1 MATFEELLAQRTL
14 ESRER
19 IAARADEIRQE
30 NTLAKIREE
39 LQLSQVQIADAM
51 GITQPAIVKMEKVE
65 NDPKL
70 STLKRYV
77 KALGGEL
84 SLDVTLPNGKRI
96 ALHL

>member
-1 MATFEELLAQRTL
+1 MATFEELLAQRTI

>member
-19 IAARADEIRQE
+19 IASRADEIRQE